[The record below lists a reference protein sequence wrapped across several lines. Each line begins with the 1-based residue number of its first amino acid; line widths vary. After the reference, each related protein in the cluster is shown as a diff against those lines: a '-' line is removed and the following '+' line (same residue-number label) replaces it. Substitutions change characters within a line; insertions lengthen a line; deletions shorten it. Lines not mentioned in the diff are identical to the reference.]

1 MHLDAIIIGG
11 SFAGLSAATYI
22 ARARRNVR
30 VIDAGLPR
38 NRFAHHSHG
47 FLTQD
52 GAEPGAILRT
62 ARQQVEAYPTAEITS
77 GRAVTAEARGNG
89 FRVALDTGEELQAL
103 RLVLA
108 YGISDD
114 LPVLP
119 GLMER
124 WGRSVIH
131 CPYCHGF
138 EFGGKQLGVLFSSP
152 MSVHQA
158 HLVTDWGPTTLYL
171 NGEELDPQTA
181 AELAGHGVQ
190 IEPAPITGLH
200 GDGTELEA
208 IELAGERMNRI
219 DALFVG
225 PRMRANSD
233 IAEQLGCDMEDIPTG
248 RIIRTDAW
256 KATSVPGV
264 FAAGDIAR
272 GAHSVTWASADGVS
286 AGVALHRSLVF
297 PA

>member
-1 MHLDAIIIGG
+1 MHLDAIVIGG

-30 VIDAGLPR
+30 VIDAGSPR
-38 NRFAHHSHG
+38 NRFAAHSHG

-52 GAEPGAILRT
+52 GSEPEAILQA
-62 ARQQVEAYPTAEITS
+62 ARKQVLTYPTVDFVD
-77 GRAVTAEARGNG
+77 GRVVSAEARGDG
-89 FRVALDTGEELQAL
+89 FAIKLDDGEEVQAL

-114 LPVLP
+114 LPDLR
-119 GLMER
+119 GLAER

-138 EFGGKQLGVLFSSP
+138 EFGGKQLGVLYSSP
-152 MSVHQA
+152 MSAHQA

-171 NGEELDPQTA
+171 NGAELDPRMS
-181 AELAGHGVQ
+181 AELTGHGVH
-190 IEPAPITGLH
+190 IEPSPIAALH
-200 GDGTELEA
+200 GKGTELSA
-208 IELAGERMNRI
+208 IEMADGRVNKI
-219 DALFVG
+219 DALFVA

-233 IAEQLGCDMEDIPTG
+233 LAEQLGCAMDDLPHG
-248 RIIRTDAW
+248 RIIRTDGW

-286 AGVALHRSLVF
+286 AGVALHRSLLF
-297 PA
+297 